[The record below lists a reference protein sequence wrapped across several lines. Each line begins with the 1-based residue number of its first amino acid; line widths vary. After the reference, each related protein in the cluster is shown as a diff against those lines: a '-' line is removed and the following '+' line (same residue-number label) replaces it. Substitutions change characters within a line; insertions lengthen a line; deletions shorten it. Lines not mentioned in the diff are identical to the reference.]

1 MNNARQCRRKEKGQ
15 SMIRNI
21 VFDMGQVILTFDPK
35 HFMDREKIND
45 PEDRKLIL
53 NELFLSV
60 EWAQM
65 DAGTLTE
72 ETAEPLILE
81 RFPERL
87 KETVRNLLY
96 NWAYPRETIP
106 GMEDIVK
113 SLKDAG
119 YSIYLL
125 SNASKA
131 QHQYWP
137 LVPVSEYFDGKLI
150 SCDVKVVK
158 PCHRI
163 YELFT
168 EKFDLN
174 PEECIFIDDATANVA
189 AAIACG
195 WQGIVFHG
203 DAEELKQKLRKAGV
217 RI

>member
-1 MNNARQCRRKEKGQ
+1 MWQDHRKEKEK

-35 HFMDREKIND
+35 HFMDREQIND

-87 KETVRNLLY
+87 KEIVRNLLY

-113 SLKDAG
+113 SLKDAD

>member
-1 MNNARQCRRKEKGQ
+1 
-15 SMIRNI
+15 MIRNI

-35 HFMDREKIND
+35 HFMDREQIND

-96 NWAYPRETIP
+96 NWAYPRETIA

-113 SLKDAG
+113 ALKEAG
-119 YSIYLL
+119 YGIYLL

-174 PEECIFIDDATANVA
+174 PEECLFIDDATANVA

-203 DAEELKQKLRKAGV
+203 DAAELKLKLRKAGV

>member
-1 MNNARQCRRKEKGQ
+1 
-15 SMIRNI
+15 MIRNI
-21 VFDMGQVILTFDPK
+21 VFDMGQVILKFDPK
-35 HFMDREKIND
+35 HFIDREKVTD

-72 ETAEPLILE
+72 ETAEPSILE

-87 KETVRNLLY
+87 RGTVRNLLY

-106 GMEDIVK
+106 GMEETVRA
-113 SLKDAG
+113 LKDAG
-119 YSIYLL
+119 YGIYLL

-131 QHQYWP
+131 QHDYWP
-137 LVPVSEYFDGKLI
+137 RVPASEYFDGKLI

-168 EKFDLN
+168 EKFGLK
-174 PEECIFIDDATANVA
+174 PEECIIIDDSTANAA

-203 DAEELKQKLRKAGV
+203 DADELRQKLRKAGV